1 MTISAPIL
9 FDKLSLRHEQAR
21 LPHWR
26 EVLLRDIEC
35 LLNDSARSAALN
47 LVRHPHCE
55 ASVVNY
61 GLPSLSQQVPIN
73 TDLMDLARRIQR
85 IIATFESRL
94 DPRSIKV
101 VPLIDKDHTWV
112 LAILFDI
119 HARCNLPGEEQLMN
133 LRIALDY
140 SYGMVRVL

>member
-9 FDKLSLRHEQAR
+9 FDKLSLLHEHAR

-26 EVLLRDIEC
+26 EVLLRDIES
-35 LLNDSARSAALN
+35 LLNDSARSAALS
-47 LVRHPHCE
+47 LARYPHCKI
-55 ASVVNY
+55 SVINY
-61 GLPSLSQQVPIN
+61 GLPSLSQKVPMN
-73 TDLMDLARRIQR
+73 TDLMELARHIQR

>member
-1 MTISAPIL
+1 MDISAPIL
-9 FDKLSLRHEQAR
+9 FDKLSLRHEHVR

-26 EVLLRDIEC
+26 EVIVRDIES
-35 LLNDSARSAALN
+35 LLNDSAHSARLK
-47 LVRHPHCE
+47 LKKYPHCE
-55 ASVVNY
+55 SSVLNY
-61 GLPSLSQQVPIN
+61 GLPSLSQQVPVI
-73 TDLMDLARRIQR
+73 TDLLELARHIQR

-101 VPLIDKDHTWV
+101 VPLINKGETWV

-119 HARCNLPGEEQLMN
+119 HARCNLPGEEHLVN

>member
-1 MTISAPIL
+1 MDISAPML
-9 FDKLSLRHEQAR
+9 FDKLSLRHEHAR

-26 EVLLRDIEC
+26 DVILRDIET
-35 LLNDSARSAALN
+35 LLNDSAHSAELKLKGFPYCETSVLN
-47 LVRHPHCE
+47 F
-55 ASVVNY
+55 
-61 GLPSLSQQVPIN
+61 GLPSLSQQVPVH
-73 TDLMDLARRIQR
+73 TDLMELARRIQR

-101 VPLIDKDHTWV
+101 VPLINKDQTWV

-119 HARCNLPGEEQLMN
+119 HALCNLPGERHLVN

-140 SYGMVRVL
+140 SYGMVRVV

>member
-1 MTISAPIL
+1 MTTSAPIL
-9 FDKLSLRHEQAR
+9 FDKLSLRHEHTR

-26 EVLLRDIEC
+26 EVLLRDIET
-35 LLNDSARSAALN
+35 LLNDSAHSATLK
-47 LVRHPHCE
+47 LGHHPHCE
-55 ASVVNY
+55 TSVVNY

-73 TDLMDLARRIQR
+73 TDLMELARHIQR

-119 HARCNLPGEEQLMN
+119 HARCNLPGEEHLMN

>member
-9 FDKLSLRHEQAR
+9 FDKLSLRQEQTR

-26 EVLLRDIEC
+26 ELLLRDIEY
-35 LLNDSARSAALN
+35 LLNDSAHSASLK
-47 LVRHPHCE
+47 LSHHPHC
-55 ASVVNY
+55 AISVLNY
-61 GLPSLSQQVPIN
+61 GLPSLSQQVPLN
-73 TDLMDLARRIQR
+73 TDQMELARHIQR

-119 HARCNLPGEEQLMN
+119 HAKCNLPGEEQLMN

>member
-1 MTISAPIL
+1 MDISAPIL
-9 FDKLSLRHEQAR
+9 FDKLSLRHEHTR

-26 EVLLRDIEC
+26 EVILRDIES
-35 LLNDSARSAALN
+35 LLNDSAHSAGLK
-47 LVRHPHCE
+47 LKHYPYCE
-55 ASVVNY
+55 TSVLNY
-61 GLPSLSQQVPIN
+61 GLPSLSQQVPVHTN
-73 TDLMDLARRIQR
+73 LMELARHIQR
-85 IIATFESRL
+85 TIATFESRL

-101 VPLIDKDHTWV
+101 VPLINKDQTWV

-119 HARCNLPGEEQLMN
+119 HARCNLPGEDLLVN

>member
-1 MTISAPIL
+1 MTIAAPLL
-9 FDKLSLRHEQAR
+9 FDKLSMRHGHVR

-26 EVLLRDIEC
+26 EVLLRDIEY
-35 LLNDSARSAALN
+35 LLNDSAHSADLK
-47 LVRHPHCE
+47 LKRHPQCE
-55 ASVVNY
+55 TAVVNY

-73 TDLMDLARRIQR
+73 TDLMALARQIQR

-119 HARCNLPGEEQLMN
+119 HAKCYVPGEEQLMN